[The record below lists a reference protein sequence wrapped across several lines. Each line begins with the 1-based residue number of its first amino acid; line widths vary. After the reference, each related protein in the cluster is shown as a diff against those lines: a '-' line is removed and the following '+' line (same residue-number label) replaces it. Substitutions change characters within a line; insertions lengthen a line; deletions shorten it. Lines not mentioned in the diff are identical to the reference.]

1 MSSALSGLVGRVER
15 LRRRVLL
22 RRRLLAAVA
31 AGIAV
36 FVAVSG
42 AASPPAPTVPVWTA
56 ARDLPAGTTLTVDD
70 LRQAGFAPGSVPAHT
85 LRSPRTVLG
94 RTLAGPVG
102 RGQPLSTLDVV
113 RPGMARHYP
122 GRVAVP
128 VRITDPA
135 VVGMLRVGDR
145 VSLVAADPADPGAGS
160 DTLATDAAVA
170 ALPAPVADTAATGL
184 PGRLVVVAVAPEE
197 ADPVATAS
205 ATMFVTVVWLR

>member
-1 MSSALSGLVGRVER
+1 MSSALSGLAGRVER

-42 AASPPAPTVPVWTA
+42 AASPPPPTVPVWTA
-56 ARDLPAGTTLTVDD
+56 ARDLAAGTTLTADD
-70 LRQAGFAPGSVPAHT
+70 LLQAGFSQGSVPAHA
-85 LRSPRTVLG
+85 LRSPRAVLG

-102 RGQPLSTLDVV
+102 RGQPLSVLDVV
-113 RPGMARHYP
+113 RPGMAGHYP

-160 DTLATDAAVA
+160 MTLATDAAVA
-170 ALPAPVADTAATGL
+170 ALPAAAAGDSAAGL
-184 PGRLVVVAVAPEE
+184 PGRLVVVAVPPDE
-197 ADPVATAS
+197 ADAVATAS
-205 ATMFVTVVWLR
+205 ASFFVTVLWLR